1 MEQKEKTYFESLY
14 QLVTILNS
22 AGSPDDILD
31 SIVENVAKRMN
42 VKGCSLLLLSPD
54 GKVLLHTVA
63 YGLSDWFVRKGPV
76 SVDESMS
83 ETLNG
88 KPVTILDAAS
98 DSRIQYR
105 MQVKQEGIASI
116 LSVPV
121 KLRENIIGV
130 MRVYTSEPRNFSDAD
145 ILFATIAANFG
156 AIALESAQFYE
167 SQEKDYDTLR
177 QEIRQRNADMGY
189 EWTNEPS
196 VIPAE
201 TVESILPPGG

>member
-22 AGSPDDILD
+22 AGSLDDILY
-31 SIVENVAKRMN
+31 SIVENVAKDMN
-42 VKGCSLLLLSPD
+42 GKGCSFLLLSPD
-54 GKVLLHTVA
+54 GKVLLHTAA

-88 KPVTILDAAS
+88 KPVTVLDATS

-201 TVESILPPGG
+201 MAESILPPGG

>member
-1 MEQKEKTYFESLY
+1 MEQKEKTYFDSLY

-22 AGSPDDILD
+22 AGSPDNILY
-31 SIVENVAKRMN
+31 SIVESVAKDMN

-54 GKVLLHTVA
+54 EKMLLHTAA
-63 YGLSDWFVRKGPV
+63 YGLSEWFVRKGPV

-83 ETLNG
+83 ETLTG
-88 KPVTILDAAS
+88 QPVTVLDATS

-105 MQVKQEGIASI
+105 AQVKQEGIASI

-121 KLRENIIGV
+121 KLREKIIGV
-130 MRVYTSEPRNFSDAD
+130 MRVYTSKTHNFSDAD

-167 SQEKDYDTLR
+167 SHQIDYDVLR
-177 QEIRQRNADMGY
+177 QEIRQRNADVGY
-189 EWTNEPS
+189 EWANEPP
-196 VIPAE
+196 VIPTE
-201 TVESILPPGG
+201 IEQSVMPPGG